1 MEDES
6 TGLFV
11 GDEKRGRSQSDD
23 DYCYSSRA
31 VLSAGAQVR

>member
-11 GDEKRGRSQSDD
+11 GDEKRGRSQTD